1 MYTIQNNLVYVAMS
15 MLDPPTFQLW
25 ACWKLIPAGLFA
37 RCMLGQRLSRV
48 QWVALVLLA
57 LGMATTKLTAR
68 AGHGTWRQTQG
79 IGVLLVNG
87 CLSGASGVTN
97 EYLIKLSDPRAPLMF
112 KVHARAPPKPAPH
125 LGPISIAMRAASR
138 RICTS
143 TSSACLQ
150 RRPPSAHSKVSAL
163 HPSASPSSPFNRP
176 HFPLDRTIVLIS
188 DLTFLTF

>member
-1 MYTIQNNLVYVAMS
+1 MAYAIPAIMYTIQNNLVYVAMS

-68 AGHGTWRQTQG
+68 AGHSTWRQTQG

-125 LGPISIAMRAASR
+125 LGPISIAPPRAEYAHLLLLPAG
-138 RICTS
+138 CG
-143 TSSACLQ
+143 AHL
-150 RRPPSAHSKVSAL
+150 PPI
-163 HPSASPSSPFNRP
+163 PR
-176 HFPLDRTIVLIS
+176 
-188 DLTFLTF
+188 